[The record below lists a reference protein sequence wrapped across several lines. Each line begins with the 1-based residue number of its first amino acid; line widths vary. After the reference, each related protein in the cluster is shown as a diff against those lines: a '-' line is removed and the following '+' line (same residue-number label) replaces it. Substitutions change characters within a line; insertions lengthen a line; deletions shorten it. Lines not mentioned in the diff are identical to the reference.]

1 MYLGEVV
8 LKLHNLWVLE
18 VFLTEQ
24 EVADI
29 KECRANL
36 LERST
41 AKHTLTDATN
51 RRLENTRSP
60 RPYGTWRR
68 NITPS
73 FRTGLVVASEKVS
86 GQESGRNSLTSPTWI
101 LRRRNIETV
110 ALPVEGYRIEA
121 ESQNRAAIEETLPE
135 KQKNM
140 DDAFHNDEGDGEV
153 EAIASIEIAKQNSKS
168 SVDSFHTPPVITSP
182 KHPLAV
188 PDLEDIKDITPEE
201 PTSDAPSSVDAPL
214 GDHISSSSTLV
225 KSAEMPV
232 HNTLDHLDAHSAR
245 FYSTSSSSDNTSND
259 DDYDNVSQ
267 LQMPAEDSVSLA
279 TAEDS
284 QQSHYGS
291 VDEDK
296 GMNPVSF
303 AEEISKLKEGDKE
316 TLVEESA
323 IHENGWD
330 ESDELSN
337 TLGLDTPQH
346 EKKQELPVMAITKEI
361 LPELHTNGGIV
372 NHDSSHLLMVDGDS
386 PSDITSSD
394 VTSSK
399 PLSELLQTPA
409 VVLPGDDKTGQEANI
424 LVDSGNGED
433 TGLSPTLSSVSCS
446 DGRSSCHSSN
456 LYTPQTASSE
466 VQDNEVSGIFFINQD
481 NSYT

>member
-1 MYLGEVV
+1 MYLGEIV

-41 AKHTLTDATN
+41 AKHTLSDATS
-51 RRLENTRSP
+51 RRMENTRSP

-73 FRTGLVVASEKVS
+73 FRTGLVVASEKAS
-86 GQESGRNSLTSPTWI
+86 EQESGRNSLTSPTWV

-110 ALPVEGYRIEA
+110 ALPVEGYRIET
-121 ESQNRAAIEETLPE
+121 ESQNRAVEEALPE
-135 KQKNM
+135 EQNNM
-140 DDAFHNDEGDGEV
+140 DNTLCNDEDDGEV
-153 EAIASIEIAKQNSKS
+153 EADPSTEIAKQTSKS
-168 SVDSFHTPPVITSP
+168 SVDSFHTPPTITSP
-182 KHPLAV
+182 KHPMAV
-188 PDLEDIKDITPEE
+188 PDLEDIKDVTPEE

-214 GDHISSSSTLV
+214 ADYISSTSTLV
-225 KSAEMPV
+225 KSAETSKPSALEC
-232 HNTLDHLDAHSAR
+232 HNSHPTR
-245 FYSTSSSSDNTSND
+245 FYSTSTSSSDSTSND

-267 LQMPAEDSVSLA
+267 LQMPEDSVSLA

-296 GMNPVSF
+296 GMNLASL

-316 TLVEESA
+316 TLVEENT

-330 ESDELSN
+330 NESEEVSN
-337 TLGLDTPQH
+337 KLGLDTPQH
-346 EKKQELPVMAITKEI
+346 EKEHVFPVKAVTKEI
-361 LPELHTNGGIV
+361 LPEVLHTNGSII
-372 NHDSSHLLMVDGDS
+372 NCDNSNLILPDGDS
-386 PSDITSSD
+386 PSDIMSSHI
-394 VTSSK
+394 TSSK

-409 VVLPGDDKTGQEANI
+409 VVLPGGDKIGPEANI

-466 VQDNEVSGIFFINQD
+466 VQDNEVRGMS
-481 NSYT
+481 

>member
-1 MYLGEVV
+1 M
-8 LKLHNLWVLE
+8 HNLWVLE

-41 AKHTLTDATN
+41 AKHTLTDAAS
-51 RRLENTRSP
+51 RRLEHTRSP

-73 FRTGLVVASEKVS
+73 FRTGLVVTSEKVS
-86 GQESGRNSLTSPTWI
+86 EQESGRNSLTSPTWV

-110 ALPVEGYRIEA
+110 ALPVEGYCIEA
-121 ESQNRAAIEETLPE
+121 ESRNRTAIEEALPE
-135 KQKNM
+135 EQKNT
-140 DDAFHNDEGDGEV
+140 DDAFHNDEGDGEA
-153 EAIASIEIAKQNSKS
+153 EAIASIEIAKQSSKS
-168 SVDSFHTPPVITSP
+168 SVDSFHTPPVVTSP
-182 KHPLAV
+182 KHPVVV
-188 PDLEDIKDITPEE
+188 PDLEDIKNVTPEE

-225 KSAEMPV
+225 KLAEMP
-232 HNTLDHLDAHSAR
+232 AHSAMDCLNAHPAR
-245 FYSTSSSSDNTSND
+245 FYSTSSSSDSTSND

-296 GMNPVSF
+296 GMNLVSL
-303 AEEISKLKEGDKE
+303 AEEISILKEGDKE
-316 TLVEESA
+316 TLVEENA

-330 ESDELSN
+330 NESDELTN
-337 TLGLDTPQH
+337 TLGIDTPQH
-346 EKKQELPVMAITKEI
+346 ENKQALPAMAITKEI
-361 LPELHTNGGIV
+361 LPELHANGGII
-372 NHDSSHLLMVDGDS
+372 NHDGSHLLMLDGDS

-399 PLSELLQTPA
+399 PLGELLQTPA
-409 VVLPGDDKTGQEANI
+409 AVLPGGGDKTGLQEANI

-466 VQDNEVSGIFFINQD
+466 VQDNEVMNFLFNYQM
-481 NSYT
+481 